1 MSGGVIEGAALGAVA
16 GELLKAVLEAK
27 NQTLKFKPIL
37 RKLES
42 TLKSL
47 IPKIEEIEKLNQ
59 NLDFLQKDD
68 IGEFAKLLRQG
79 EELVRRCLEVAWW
92 NCCKKY
98 RYSDKLVELDA
109 SLREFAALNLQ
120 VNMSKDI
127 KILLLGIKQL
137 NERLDRMGLSEGN
150 GSGTLSTQRAH
161 WFSCMCIN

>member
-68 IGEFAKLLRQG
+68 IGEFA
-79 EELVRRCLEVAWW
+79 
-92 NCCKKY
+92 
-98 RYSDKLVELDA
+98 
-109 SLREFAALNLQ
+109 
-120 VNMSKDI
+120 
-127 KILLLGIKQL
+127 
-137 NERLDRMGLSEGN
+137 
-150 GSGTLSTQRAH
+150 
-161 WFSCMCIN
+161 